1 MGDEPEVNDEFS
13 RKLTELLRLIE
24 QLPPDRQEQLRQE
37 LEAGT
42 LDPGTVR
49 RVEQDKG

>member
-13 RKLTELLRLIE
+13 RNVAELVRLLE
-24 QLPPDRQEQLRQE
+24 GLPADRQEQLRRE

-42 LDPGTVR
+42 LNLDWLHREAEGG
-49 RVEQDKG
+49 E